1 MAGGKKYQIFISS
14 TYLDLKEERQA
25 VSRSI
30 LNLGHIPSGMEMFP
44 ASETDQITFIKKVID
59 DCDYYILIIG
69 GRYGSL
75 GEDGLSYTEKE
86 FNYAVEKGI
95 PVIAFVHSDIGDI
108 KAKFVDVD
116 VDQIDRLNNFRDRV
130 LRNRLCKKWAT
141 TSELESSVLIAL
153 TTAFSD
159 TPQQG
164 WRRDTE
170 DYPAEALKE
179 INKLNQRTAF
189 FQKRN
194 SELST
199 KVTDY
204 ENLADSI
211 VEIKY
216 VVDGFSGKCDITGA
230 AVIREFASKLRNGIN
245 SLEIEAGLDSILRH
259 TLNHEFQKLSI
270 NRSSILNIRLF
281 FEVFEI
287 ASADIL
293 SNTDALIID
302 EKKKYLLKAAF
313 RPLKTVIDDELPF

>member
-1 MAGGKKYQIFISS
+1 MASGKKYQVFISS

-44 ASETDQITFIKKVID
+44 ASETDQITFIRKVID

-95 PVIAFVHSDIGDI
+95 PVIAFIHSDIGDI
-108 KAKFVDVD
+108 KAKFVDAEN
-116 VDQIDRLNNFRDRV
+116 DQVVRLDSFRERV
-130 LRNRLCKKWAT
+130 LRNRLCKKWST
-141 TSELESSVLIAL
+141 ISELESSVLIAL
-153 TTAFSD
+153 TTAFND

-164 WRRDTE
+164 WRRDT
-170 DYPAEALKE
+170 DDFSAEALKE
-179 INKLNQRTAF
+179 INKLNQHVAYY
-189 FQKRN
+189 QKKN
-194 SELST
+194 TELYT
-199 KVTDY
+199 KVSNY

-211 VEIKY
+211 IEVKY
-216 VVDGFSGKCDITGA
+216 TSDGLAAKYEMTGEA
-230 AVIREFASKLRNGIN
+230 IIREFASKLRGGID
-245 SLEIEAGLDSILRH
+245 SVDIEHGLESILCH
-259 TLNHEFQKLSI
+259 TLSHEFQNISI
-270 NRSSILNIRLF
+270 SRSSILNVRLF

-287 ASADIL
+287 ASVSALDN
-293 SNTDALIID
+293 SDAITID

-313 RPLKTVIDDELPF
+313 RPLKTVIDNEIPF